1 MHTAQI
7 LVENGDAFVHHAFTS
22 RDVERPWWWAVK
34 GIVMRNRHLDV
45 KGLYSHSYASE
56 VYKSRTQILTFVE
69 VSERKKRKEG
79 GDGCALR

>member
-1 MHTAQI
+1 
-7 LVENGDAFVHHAFTS
+7 
-22 RDVERPWWWAVK
+22 
-34 GIVMRNRHLDV
+34 MRNRHLDV